1 MLSSSATF
9 VLTLLFS
16 VFNLV
21 SAAQYTGGYIG
32 GGIGGLVSALYEQQC
47 RIQLPN
53 LLDHPHSR
61 RDCHRRYSSFLA
73 WHRRQAALD
82 STDHLFPHRR

>member
-1 MLSSSATF
+1 MF

-21 SAAQYTGGYIG
+21 SAAQYLGEYIG

-47 RIQLPN
+47 RIQL
-53 LLDHPHSR
+53 
-61 RDCHRRYSSFLA
+61 
-73 WHRRQAALD
+73 
-82 STDHLFPHRR
+82 